1 MTAPLLEARSLT
13 KSFPGVRALKG
24 VSLTVER
31 GEVLAVIGE
40 NGAGKS
46 TLMKILAG
54 VQTADSGEI
63 LLEGQPVAL
72 RSVHDALASGIALI
86 HQELNLADNLDVAAN
101 IFLGRE
107 PLRWWGTPATRSGAG
122 VSACPSPPSVP
133 LGEPTTGKRD
143 ACPTPAAAG
152 TAAPLRFGLIDTA
165 RMHREAKQF
174 LDAVGLDVKPDT
186 LVSTLAIGQQQLVE
200 IAKALST
207 NARVLIMDEP
217 TSSLSAREA
226 ENLFKVIRDLRAR
239 GVSIVYISHRLG
251 EVKQLADR
259 VTVLRDGENS
269 GGLSREE
276 ISHAAM
282 VKLMVGRDLSQF
294 YPHEPHRAGDVAL
307 HVDRL
312 RTPAHPRHEVSFSV
326 RAGEIVGLAGLVGAG
341 RTEVLLSLFGVT
353 PALGGT
359 IRVSGKEVSPASP
372 QSAIEAGL
380 ALVPEDRK
388 KQGVVLEM
396 PVRENVSLAS
406 LRRDQRNGFL
416 NQRREVELSTE
427 MIGAMRIKTPSDR
440 QVVQFLSG
448 GNQQKVVLGKW
459 LAIQPRVLF
468 LDEPTRGIDVG
479 AKQEIYKL
487 MEELARQGVAILFVS
502 SEMEEILGMS
512 DRVLVMHEGRLTG
525 ELQRSE
531 LSEEAVMHLA
541 TGALN

>member
-1 MTAPLLEARSLT
+1 MPPLVEARSLT

-24 VSLTVER
+24 VSLTVQH

-63 LLEGQPVAL
+63 LLDGRPVPL
-72 RSVHDALASGIALI
+72 RSVHDALANGIALI

-107 PLRWWGTPATRSGAG
+107 PR
-122 VSACPSPPSVP
+122 
-133 LGEPTTGKRD
+133 
-143 ACPTPAAAG
+143 
-152 TAAPLRFGLIDTA
+152 RFGLMDTA
-165 RMHREAKQF
+165 RMQREARQF
-174 LDAVGLDVKPDT
+174 LDAVGLDVKTDT

-207 NARVLIMDEP
+207 QARVLIMDEP

-226 ENLFKVIRDLRAR
+226 DNLFKVIRDLRTR
-239 GVSIVYISHRLG
+239 DVSIVYISHRLG
-251 EVKQLADR
+251 EVKLLADR

-269 GGLSREE
+269 GDLAREE
-276 ISHAAM
+276 ISHGAM

-294 YPHEPHRAGDVAL
+294 YPHAPHQAGEVAL
-307 HVDRL
+307 QVDRL
-312 RTPAHPRHEVSFSV
+312 RTPAHPRHEVSFQV
-326 RAGEIVGLAGLVGAG
+326 RSGEIVGLAGLVGAG
-341 RTEVLLSLFGVT
+341 RTEILLSLFGVT

-359 IRVSGKEVSPASP
+359 IRVSDREVSPGSP
-372 QSAIEAGL
+372 QEAIAAGL

-406 LRRDQRNGFL
+406 LRRDQRSGFL

-459 LAIQPRVLF
+459 LAIRPRVLF

-479 AKQEIYKL
+479 AKQEIYRL
-487 MEELARQGVAILFVS
+487 MEELAHQGVAILFVS
-502 SEMEEILGMS
+502 SEMEEVLGMS

-525 ELQRSE
+525 ELARKE

-541 TGALN
+541 TGLTTSLTA